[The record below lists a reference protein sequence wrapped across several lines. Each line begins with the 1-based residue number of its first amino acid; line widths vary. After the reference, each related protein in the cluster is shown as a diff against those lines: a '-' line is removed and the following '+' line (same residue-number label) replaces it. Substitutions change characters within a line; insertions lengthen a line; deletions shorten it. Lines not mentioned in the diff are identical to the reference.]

1 MSTTSTSTRRKGPQ
15 TRTTNAISEAGI
27 NLEEVPEFLEGC
39 VFLVDTINF
48 DENEAELYKEMI
60 KKLGGEVTTVYK
72 SSITHL
78 LTSLQKGENY
88 FKALEDKKTIV
99 SSFWLDD
106 CILVHGVQP
115 LVITEKHGRKI
126 QNPLHYPVKDYPITE
141 MQSFNFALSGF
152 SKKEKLRFQYLITAM
167 GARFSSNMTQENTHL
182 LYKTPSGPKYETS
195 LKWGI
200 KRVDKNWLFECAR
213 DWKLVPIPSTTED
226 NQNQNQK
233 RVLGAQDAS
242 TKKRK
247 TEEEYENPTI
257 ESLMTSQYRKYLFLN
272 LDSIEQLKTYC
283 EKVLVEKNNSKV
295 LLVRQSAENNEEVI
309 DIDSFL
315 SGRLDI
321 QEFIEKNKHNLTVID
336 SERSMT
342 AVLTTSQSAE
352 SGMESKFL
360 VLGPIEIPT
369 LETFN
374 GQPYQAKKTGLLYDP
389 RMCLHEGPIPET
401 PVRISH
407 IWNMIQENHLLEE
420 CEIMKSRE
428 VTTQELSLVHSEQ
441 YINDFFE
448 FKGQFTPTE
457 SCNMLLQG
465 IVSDNE
471 YKNEDIHVNQFSL
484 KAARL
489 AAGGVIK
496 LTEKVLNGELDNGMA
511 IIRPP
516 GHHAQTEDPMGFCFF
531 NNVAVAARVAQ
542 KFKNVNK
549 VAIIDFDIHHGNG
562 TQEIFEDDPSV
573 LYVSIH
579 RFEQSYFPGTGSLEE
594 VGIGK
599 GEGFTLNVPL
609 PPKDFKISPTATFGD
624 ADYIAIF
631 RQIIIPVC
639 HEFAPDLVIVSA
651 GFDAAKGDILGK
663 RMSLTPTGYE
673 HIIAM
678 LKQLAG
684 GKLVLALEGGYKTDV
699 TASCATASLKS
710 LLNHP
715 LSPLTS
721 KPPSKATNIAIKQ
734 VIAQHAPYWKCLKS
748 FSEIFLE
755 GIGQQL
761 PLKSIRPHPKYVTV
775 VPNTSSKPIKQ
786 PEEDTEMTDQTPSL
800 GNQTTSPR
808 IAPKENII
816 IVDIHGK
823 GDFCTISE
831 ALQFVETI
839 GENLH
844 FDEVNSESF
853 KQKVIIHLKLGLYQ
867 EQQDVVI
874 DSKFSHKIIHIIGED
889 QVDGTGCPII
899 FSKTPLI
906 ISNSNVVIEN
916 LYFKKNDEYDTG
928 VKLDINCDCEIRNC
942 RFRKANIVSNS
953 SETNLK
959 ITNCEFKD
967 VNGIACDVHGS
978 VVTIDKCKFL
988 FNTTAVQCDKATLKL
1003 SGSLVSSQTGKAII
1017 LNQSAG
1023 SIHNNEIIRNKGLG
1037 IQMSNDCRDVKIF
1050 ENSIFGQASAGIV
1063 AHEKCKVTIKNNKI
1077 FENQFA
1083 SIEISVNST
1092 ADVIENEIYRGK
1104 LCGILFVDGCSG
1116 VIEGNKIYENSFAG
1130 IEIRNSFPTIRNN
1143 IISNNSQSGI
1153 HLKGQL
1159 TDTRVLITGNEIFEN
1174 SFSGIEVKSLAHP
1187 QIIGNTIRNGK
1198 KQGIVVIEQGK
1209 AHIERNE
1216 IFGNASDG
1224 ISIIGHAEIFVKEN
1238 QIKMNKTSGIRA
1250 KESSAVITDNII
1262 TANGE
1267 NGIVIK
1273 GCETIEITKNTI
1285 SEHTSHPSIA
1295 ISECNSF
1302 NLTPD
1307 NVFTNNLSNPI
1318 PTNGFVVLRK

>member
-1 MSTTSTSTRRKGPQ
+1 
-15 TRTTNAISEAGI
+15 
-27 NLEEVPEFLEGC
+27 
-39 VFLVDTINF
+39 
-48 DENEAELYKEMI
+48 MI
-60 KKLGGEVTTVYK
+60 
-72 SSITHL
+72 
-78 LTSLQKGENY
+78 QK
-88 FKALEDKKTIV
+88 
-99 SSFWLDD
+99 
-106 CILVHGVQP
+106 
-115 LVITEKHGRKI
+115 
-126 QNPLHYPVKDYPITE
+126 
-141 MQSFNFALSGF
+141 NFALSGF

-167 GARFSSNMTQENTHL
+167 GAKFSSNMTQENTHL
-182 LYKTPSGPKYETS
+182 LYKVPNGPKYETS
-195 LKWGI
+195 IKWGI

-213 DWKLVPIPSTTED
+213 DWKLVPIPSTTDD

-233 RVLGAQDAS
+233 RNLESQDAS

-247 TEEEYENPTI
+247 TEEEYEHPSI
-257 ESLMTSQYRKYLFLN
+257 ESLMTSQYRKYLFLT

-295 LLVRQSAENNEEVI
+295 LLVKQSSESNEPVI
-309 DIDSFL
+309 DMDSFL
-315 SGRLDI
+315 NGRLDI

-336 SERSMT
+336 SERSM
-342 AVLTTSQSAE
+342 ADLLSTSQSAE
-352 SGMESKFL
+352 SGTESKFL
-360 VLGPIEIPT
+360 ILGPIEIPT
-369 LETFN
+369 MEALN
-374 GQPYQAKKTGLLYDP
+374 VQSYQPKKTGLLYDP

-407 IWNMIQENHLLEE
+407 IWNMIQENHLLDE

-428 VTTQELSLVHSEQ
+428 VTTQELSLVHSEK

-457 SCNMLLQG
+457 SFNMLLQG

-531 NNVAVAARVAQ
+531 NNVAVAARAAQ

-579 RFEQSYFPGTGSLEE
+579 RFEQNYFPGTGSLEE

-609 PPKDFKISPTATFGD
+609 PPKDFKMSPTATFGD

-639 HEFAPDLVIVSA
+639 NEFAPDLVIVSA

-663 RMSLTPTGYE
+663 RMSLTSTGYE

-715 LSPLTS
+715 LTPLTS

-734 VIAQHAPYWKCLKS
+734 VIAQHAPYWKCLKA
-748 FSEIFLE
+748 FTEVFLEE
-755 GIGQQL
+755 GIGQQV
-761 PLKSIRPHPKYVTV
+761 PLKSIRSHPKYVTV

-786 PEEDTEMTDQTPSL
+786 PEEDVEMIDQTPLLEEPS
-800 GNQTTSPR
+800 TSPR
-808 IAPKENII
+808 VVPKENII
-816 IVDIHGK
+816 TVDIHGK

-831 ALQFVETI
+831 ALAFVEKI
-839 GENLH
+839 GENLNV
-844 FDEVNSESF
+844 EELSSSETF
-853 KQKVIIHLKLGLYQ
+853 KQKVIIFLKLGLYQ
-867 EQQDVVI
+867 EQQEVVI
-874 DSKFSHKIIHIIGED
+874 NSKFSHKIIHIIGED
-889 QVDGTGCPII
+889 QIDGSGCPII
-899 FSKTPLI
+899 FSKTPFT

-928 VKLDINCDCEIRNC
+928 LKIDTHCECEIRNC
-942 RFRKANIVSNS
+942 RFRKVNIVSNS

-967 VNGIACDVHGS
+967 VNGVACDIHGS
-978 VVTIDKCKFL
+978 VVTMDKCKFL
-988 FNTTAVQCDKATLKL
+988 FNATAVQCDKTTIKL
-1003 SGSLVSSQTGKAII
+1003 SNSLVSSQTGKAII
-1017 LNQSAG
+1017 LNQSSG

-1037 IQMSNDCRDVKIF
+1037 IQLTNDCRDVKIF

-1083 SIEISVNST
+1083 CIEISVNCT

-1130 IEIRNSFPTIRNN
+1130 IEIRNSFPIIRNN
-1143 IISNNSQSGI
+1143 IISNNLQSGI

-1174 SFSGIEVKSLAHP
+1174 NFSGIEVKSHAHP

-1198 KQGIVVIEQGK
+1198 KQGVVLIEQAK

-1216 IFGNASDG
+1216 ISGNASDG
-1224 ISIIGHAEIFVKEN
+1224 ISMVGHSEIVVKEN

-1250 KESSAVITDNII
+1250 KESSAVITDNLI

-1267 NGIVIK
+1267 SAIVIK
-1273 GCETIEITKNTI
+1273 GCETIEIARNTI
-1285 SEHTSHPSIA
+1285 SEHHSHASIA

-1302 NLTPD
+1302 NLTQD
-1307 NVFTNNLSNPI
+1307 NVFVNNLSNLD
-1318 PTNGFVVLRK
+1318 PTQGFVVWKK